1 MTASEGGIYV
11 RGGTPEPAHHQAD
24 GVEACVYTRPGYET
38 DNEDSVA
45 VLSTADA
52 FVVVVADGVGGSRRG
67 GDASEQAVLAMS
79 EAVKQEERPLRDRI
93 MSGFEEANRRALEIG
108 STTTLAVVAY
118 EGQSVRTYHCGDS
131 AILVVGQRGKV
142 KLQTVSHS
150 PVGYALESGMLTED
164 EAFNH
169 DDRHLI
175 SNLVGSHEMR
185 IEMGIPRKLARRDTV
200 VVGSDGLFDNLTT
213 EEIVNVVRC
222 GELGSAA
229 GELAKFCV
237 QRMKGEIPGPSK
249 VDDLSFCLLRR
260 TSG

>member
-1 MTASEGGIYV
+1 MTPKEGGLYV
-11 RGGTPEPAHHQAD
+11 RGTTPEPVHHLAD
-24 GVEACVYTRPGYET
+24 GVEVCVYTRPGY
-38 DNEDSVA
+38 DAPNEDSVA
-45 VLSTADA
+45 VLSSKDA

-79 EAVKQEERPLRDRI
+79 EAVDHEERPLRDRI

-131 AILVVGQRGKV
+131 AVLVLGQRGKV
-142 KLQTVSHS
+142 KLQTVAHS

-169 DDRHLI
+169 DERHLI
-175 SNLVGSHEMR
+175 SNLVGSHDMR
-185 IEMGIPRKLARRDTV
+185 IEMGMPRKLARRDTV

-213 EEIVNVVRC
+213 DEIVDVVRC
-222 GELGSAA
+222 GDLTKAA
-229 GELAKFCV
+229 DELAKFCV
-237 QRMKGEIPGPSK
+237 RRMKGEVPGPSK
-249 VDDLSFCLLRR
+249 VDDLSICLLRR